1 MEKGL
6 ALAERLGDTAGVIEA
21 ARWLG
26 HALVYHTG
34 EIQQGLAL
42 YQRCY
47 QEARKMGNLVTLS
60 EAAIDLSREYSPLRG
75 AEEALRWAEQAVE
88 ASKQAGTV
96 RQQIASALALAW
108 ACILQGDAARA
119 CSSLD
124 TAEQMARKAGVE
136 IGSTYL
142 GSGGLASVP
151 ARVNIFVGEWNKA
164 EMELFH
170 LLEVFGHR
178 VTVRQL
184 WANPAIGWLC
194 LERGDLVGA
203 KTHLEEAATYCHRVG
218 DNPPELYTRALLTQ
232 VCSLRGE
239 LEEAAEHLG
248 RAREIL
254 SLSTDWHGLAAEV
267 HLAEGVLAT
276 AEQRWPEAEAAFQ
289 QAVAINRKY
298 HLPYY
303 EARSL
308 LEWGEMCLS
317 RGASGDRERGMQLL
331 DQALAIFQ
339 RIQAKKMAEK
349 VASLLEQIEALPA
362 KTPAYPDGLTQRE
375 VEVLRLIATGRSN
388 PDIAAE
394 LVISLNTVT
403 RHVSNIFSKTGAA
416 NRAEAATYAYRHGL
430 VQ

>member
-1 MEKGL
+1 M
-6 ALAERLGDTAGVIEA
+6 V
-21 ARWLG
+21 
-26 HALVYHTG
+26 
-34 EIQQGLAL
+34 
-42 YQRCY
+42 
-47 QEARKMGNLVTLS
+47 
-60 EAAIDLSREYSPLRG
+60 
-75 AEEALRWAEQAVE
+75 
-88 ASKQAGTV
+88 
-96 RQQIASALALAW
+96 
-108 ACILQGDAARA
+108 
-119 CSSLD
+119 
-124 TAEQMARKAGVE
+124 RKAGVE
-136 IGSTYL
+136 VGASYF

-151 ARVNIFVGEWNKA
+151 GRVNIFVGEWDKA
-164 EMELFH
+164 ETELFH
-170 LLEVFGHR
+170 LLHEVFGR
-178 VTVRQL
+178 VTIRQL

-203 KTHLEEAATYCHRVG
+203 KTHLQEAATYCHRVG
-218 DNPPELYTRALLTQ
+218 DNPPELHTRALLTQ

-254 SLSTDWHGLAAEV
+254 SLSTDWLGLAAEV
-267 HLAEGVLAT
+267 HLAEGVLAR
-276 AEQRWPEAEAAFQ
+276 AEERWQEAEAAFQ
-289 QAVAINRKY
+289 RAVEINRQY

-308 LEWGEMCLS
+308 LEWGEMRLS
-317 RGASGDRERGMQLL
+317 RGVSGDHERGMQLL

-339 RIQAKKMAEK
+339 RIQAKKMVEK
-349 VASLLEQIEALPA
+349 VTSLLEQIESPPDVA
-362 KTPAYPDGLTQRE
+362 PAYPDGLTRRE
-375 VEVLRLIATGRSN
+375 VEVLRLIAAGRSN